1 MAENFKVLIRVRY
14 AECDAQQVVFNA
26 RYADYVDLAAT
37 EYLRVLFGG
46 YERLLEQGVDT
57 QVVRLAV
64 DWKSAARFDDILEI
78 GIETAHIGNSS
89 FALKLG
95 FRHYESRRVI
105 ASAEIVYVT
114 VTPLEHRKQSL
125 PGFFRTALES
135 GGRDQGMDY
144 SGAGLLVAQPT
155 PPARATATE

>member
-26 RYADYVDLAAT
+26 RYADFVDLAAT

-46 YERLLEQGVDT
+46 YERLLERGIDT

-64 DWKSAARFDDILEI
+64 DWKAAARFDDILEI
-78 GIETAHIGNSS
+78 EMETLHIGNSS

-95 FRHYESRRVI
+95 FCDYFTRRAI
-105 ASAEIVYVT
+105 AEAEIVYVT
-114 VTPLEHRKQSL
+114 VTPIEHRKQPI
-125 PGFFRTALES
+125 PGFVRDALES
-135 GGRDQGMDY
+135 GARNQGVDY
-144 SGAGLLVAQPT
+144 SGAALLT
-155 PPARATATE
+155 SGMPAPGPAATVE